1 MIDYPPNA
9 GRPLEGYEEFHKE
22 LMTASYHNAAEGTG
36 EMGAARDAT
45 ARAAAVA
52 VKHEW
57 AFWQIRQAFDAVK
70 PLVAFDELMQ
80 IIMRQLRA
88 LK

>member
-1 MIDYPPNA
+1 MIDYPANA
-9 GRPLEGYEEFHKE
+9 GRPLDGYEEFHKE

-36 EMGAARDAT
+36 EMGDAAEAEN
-45 ARAAAVA
+45 RAAAIA
-52 VKHEW
+52 VEKNWH
-57 AFWQIRQAFDAVK
+57 FWQIRQAFDAAK

-80 IIMRQLRA
+80 RIMRQLRA